1 MVIGFV
7 GTGNMGNPM
16 VLNLLKAGNDVIA
29 FDQSPDALQP
39 VVAAGGVAALSQKE
53 LVLGAEIVITMLPKG
68 EDVRMVYSSNNG
80 IIANAAKGTL
90 LIDCSTIDVE
100 SARAVA
106 NKATAN
112 GLDMLDAPVSGG
124 VTGAGAGT
132 LTFMVGGSS
141 DALERARPVLAAMGK
156 NIVHAG
162 ASGNGQ
168 AAKLCN
174 NMLLGISM
182 IGTSEAFT
190 MGQKLGLDPRTL
202 FDIVST
208 ASGSCWALENHLPIA
223 GIVDTAASN
232 KDFKAGFA
240 VAMMAKDLRLAQL
253 AARSVD
259 AATPLGAEAAAIYTL
274 FEEGGNRE
282 LDYSAIIKFIE
293 QGT

>member
-1 MVIGFV
+1 MIGFV
-7 GTGNMGNPM
+7 GTGNMGHPM
-16 VLNLLKAGNDVIA
+16 VSNLLKAGNDVIA

-39 VVAAGGVAALSQKE
+39 VIAAGGVAASSQKE

-68 EDVRMVYSSNNG
+68 EDVRQVYLSNNG

-106 NKATAN
+106 NEAAAS

-124 VTGAGAGT
+124 VTGAEAGT

-141 DALERARPVLAAMGK
+141 EALERARPVFETMGK
-156 NIVHAG
+156 NVVHAG
-162 ASGNGQ
+162 GSGNGQ

-182 IGTSEAFT
+182 IGTSEAFS
-190 MGQKLGLDPRTL
+190 MGQKLGLDPRIL
-202 FDIVST
+202 FDIIST
-208 ASGSCWALENHLPIA
+208 ATGSCWAVKNNLPIA

-259 AATPLGAEAAAIYTL
+259 ATTPLGTEAAAIYTS
-274 FEEGGNRE
+274 FEGGGNQG
-282 LDYSAIIKFIE
+282 LDFSAIIKFLGE
-293 QGT
+293 ET

>member
-1 MVIGFV
+1 MMIGFV
-7 GTGNMGNPM
+7 GTGNMGHPM
-16 VLNLLKAGNDVIA
+16 VSNLLKAGNDVIA

-39 VVAAGGVAALSQKE
+39 VIAAGGVAASSQKE

-68 EDVRMVYSSNNG
+68 EDVRQVYLSNNG

-106 NKATAN
+106 NEAAAS

-124 VTGAGAGT
+124 VTGAEAGT

-141 DALERARPVLAAMGK
+141 EALERARPVFETMGK
-156 NIVHAG
+156 NVVHAG
-162 ASGNGQ
+162 GSGNGQ

-182 IGTSEAFT
+182 IGTSEAFS

-202 FDIVST
+202 FDIIST
-208 ASGSCWALENHLPIA
+208 ATGSCWAVKNNLPIA

-259 AATPLGAEAAAIYTL
+259 ATTPLGTEAAAIYTS
-274 FEEGGNRE
+274 FEEGGNQG
-282 LDYSAIIKFIE
+282 LDFSAIIKFLGE
-293 QGT
+293 ET